1 MSLTELFWVSILG
14 MSNNKS
20 KQCVD
25 GSTIYYNL
33 ENIPENVVTKGPF
46 EAVFLGNVIS
56 EMSEGCLFVKQQCK
70 SQYPVITAQN
80 WREWITSIDQ
90 ENRISLAHTIERSGI
105 PILYNTPRLCDP
117 GISVSKNWSLR
128 NYIETRLYMFK
139 FVYDYGRNFK
149 PTGNATCYPTNIFD
163 FRPFR
168 YKLALPGS
176 TEPLFV
182 TEYITVDEFTK
193 KAAFTPHMA
202 ISRFEIKSKF
212 SSTEEI
218 FEDMVNFVIVGEK
231 YGQSKSSISNQ
242 SYYLGPAN
250 NSGMNASN
258 FMSRF
263 KKFIQEYDRVKFVGE
278 SGLLNNRTGI
288 QTINLTDDVMRVMF
302 YDLIHDG
309 VIAKNFKFSTFKKKF
324 IDEFKNFKGFER
336 GIVSFKEWV
345 GATTAANSWRAYKT
359 ILEPSREVKS
369 KKVKDKTVQIRQFPA
384 IFKTLGDLSQFMYA
398 ARYGSIVASGDKMG
412 LGAGLYINA
421 KNGRTVKCMMEDAVT
436 GFIVYTGIEKID
448 FTTKSG
454 CGNLRN
460 ANAGTCLMKNA
471 INVKPQNIAE
481 QIIRSIPQNQKS
493 GANAIVAA
501 KPRVPGGKRLIK
513 LWLNQDLSLNRNTA
527 VTVLNTIEKFADFW
541 DDSDISKI
549 KTVLNKMRSGQ
560 GITNSNKVRAS
571 QLIGKLNAATPNRSN
586 NRGNQSTARP
596 RQNNRGNQAT
606 PRQNNQGKL
615 NAATPNRSNNRGN
628 QTTPR
633 QNNQGNQK
641 TTTPRQNN
649 RGNQATPRQNNQTPN
664 QQKGIF
670 ARLRNRART

>member
-1 MSLTELFWVSILG
+1 MSSST
-14 MSNNKS
+14 NRK
-20 KQCVD
+20 CVD

-33 ENIPENVVTKGPF
+33 ETIPENVVTKGPF

-70 SQYPVITAQN
+70 SQYPVIDAQN

-90 ENRISLAHTIERSGI
+90 ENRISLAHTIEKSGI

-163 FRPFR
+163 FRPFQ

-176 TEPLFV
+176 KDPLYV
-182 TEYITVDEFTK
+182 TEYIKVNEYTK

-202 ISRFEIKSKF
+202 ISKFPIKPDVPG
-212 SSTEEI
+212 TEQI
-218 FEDMVNFVIVGEK
+218 FEDMVKFVIVGEK
-231 YGQSKSSISNQ
+231 YGQSKSSISNE
-242 SYYLGPAN
+242 SYHLGPVK
-250 NSGMNASN
+250 NSGMNMSN
-258 FMSRF
+258 FMRMF

-278 SGLLNNRTGI
+278 SGLLNNRTGL

-309 VIAKNFKFSTFKKKF
+309 VITKNYKFSTFKKKF
-324 IDEFKNFKGFER
+324 INEFKNFKGFGN

-345 GATTAANSWRAYKT
+345 GATTAANSWKAYKS
-359 ILEPSREVKS
+359 ILEPISEVKT
-369 KKVKDKTVQIRQFPA
+369 KKVKDKNVQIRQFPA

-421 KNGRTVKCMMEDAVT
+421 KNGRTVKCMMEDAIT

-471 INVKPQNIAE
+471 TNVKPQSVAT
-481 QIIRSIPQNQKS
+481 QIMQSVPQNQK
-493 GANAIVAA
+493 GYANAIVAA

-513 LWLNQDLSLNRNTA
+513 LWLNQDLNRNTA
-527 VTVLNTIEKFADFW
+527 VIVLNTIEKFADFW
-541 DDSDISKI
+541 DDSDIVKI
-549 KTVLNKMRSGQ
+549 KTVLSKMRNGTSV
-560 GITNSNKVRAS
+560 THSNKIRAS
-571 QLIGKLNAATPNRSN
+571 NLIGKLNAATPNRSN
-586 NRGNQSTARP
+586 NPVIGQKRGRNNQGNQKTATPRPNNRGNQKTATPRP
-596 RQNNRGNQAT
+596 NNRMNINNQGNQAMARQNNRGNPTTARQNNRGNQ
-606 PRQNNQGKL
+606 
-615 NAATPNRSNNRGN
+615 
-628 QTTPR
+628 
-633 QNNQGNQK
+633 
-641 TTTPRQNN
+641 
-649 RGNQATPRQNNQTPN
+649 TPN
-664 QQKGIF
+664 QQNGIIT
-670 ARLRNRART
+670 RLRKRVNA

>member
-1 MSLTELFWVSILG
+1 VSLTELFWKGIVD
-14 MSNNKS
+14 MSNNTNGK
-20 KQCVD
+20 CVN

-33 ENIPENVVTKGPF
+33 ETIPENVVTKGPF

-90 ENRISLAHTIERSGI
+90 ENRISLAHTIEKSGI

-163 FRPFR
+163 FRPFQ

-176 TEPLFV
+176 KDPLYV
-182 TEYITVDEFTK
+182 TEYIKVNEYTK

-202 ISRFEIKSKF
+202 ISKFPIKPDVPG
-212 SSTEEI
+212 TEQI
-218 FEDMVNFVIVGEK
+218 FEDMVKFVIVGEK
-231 YGQSKSSISNQ
+231 YGQSKSSISNE
-242 SYYLGPAN
+242 SYHLGPVK
-250 NSGMNASN
+250 NSGMNMSN
-258 FMSRF
+258 FMRMF

-278 SGLLNNRTGI
+278 SGLLNNRTGL

-309 VIAKNFKFSTFKKKF
+309 VITKNYKFSTFKKKF
-324 IDEFKNFKGFER
+324 INEFKNFKGFGN

-345 GATTAANSWRAYKT
+345 GATTAANSWKAYKS
-359 ILEPSREVKS
+359 ILEPISEVKT
-369 KKVKDKTVQIRQFPA
+369 KKVKDKNVQIRQFPA

-421 KNGRTVKCMMEDAVT
+421 KNGRTVKCMMEDAIT

-471 INVKPQNIAE
+471 TNVKPQSVAT
-481 QIIRSIPQNQKS
+481 QIMQSVPQNQK
-493 GANAIVAA
+493 GYANAIVAA

-513 LWLNQDLSLNRNTA
+513 LWLNQDLNRNTA
-527 VTVLNTIEKFADFW
+527 VIVLNTIEKFADFW
-541 DDSDISKI
+541 DDSDIVKI
-549 KTVLNKMRSGQ
+549 KTVLSKMRNGTSV
-560 GITNSNKVRAS
+560 THSNKIRAS
-571 QLIGKLNAATPNRSN
+571 NLIGKLNAATPNRSN
-586 NRGNQSTARP
+586 NPVIGQKRGRNNQGNQKTATPRPNNRGNQKTATPRP
-596 RQNNRGNQAT
+596 NNRMNINNQGNQAMARQNNRGNPTTARQNNRGNQ
-606 PRQNNQGKL
+606 
-615 NAATPNRSNNRGN
+615 
-628 QTTPR
+628 
-633 QNNQGNQK
+633 
-641 TTTPRQNN
+641 
-649 RGNQATPRQNNQTPN
+649 TPN
-664 QQKGIF
+664 QQNGIIT
-670 ARLRNRART
+670 RLRKRVNA

>member
-1 MSLTELFWVSILG
+1 MS
-14 MSNNKS
+14 SNK
-20 KQCVD
+20 KCVD

-33 ENIPENVVTKGPF
+33 ETIPENVVTKGPF

-70 SQYPVITAQN
+70 SQYPVINAQN

-90 ENRISLAHTIERSGI
+90 ENRISLAHTIEKSGI

-163 FRPFR
+163 FRPFQ

-176 TEPLFV
+176 ENPLFV

-202 ISRFEIKSKF
+202 IGRFENNSKF
-212 SSTEEI
+212 SSTEQI
-218 FEDMVNFVIVGEK
+218 FEDMVKFVIVGEE
-231 YGQSKSSISNQ
+231 YGKNKKSISNQ
-242 SYYLGPAN
+242 SYYLGPVK
-250 NSGMNASN
+250 NSGMNMSN
-258 FMSRF
+258 FMNGF

-278 SGLLNNRTGI
+278 RGLLNNRTGI

-309 VIAKNFKFSTFKKKF
+309 VITKNYKFSTFKKKF
-324 IDEFKNFKGFER
+324 INEFKNFNDR
-336 GIVSFKEWV
+336 GIVSFNEWV

-359 ILEPSREVKS
+359 ILEPSGVVKTKS
-369 KKVKDKTVQIRQFPA
+369 VKGKNVQIRQFPA

-421 KNGRTVKCMMEDAVT
+421 KNGRTVKCMMEDAIT
-436 GFIVYTGIEKID
+436 GFIVYTGIQNID

-460 ANAGTCLMKNA
+460 ANAGTCLRKNA
-471 INVKPQNIAE
+471 TNVNSATIATR
-481 QIIRSIPQNQKS
+481 IIQSIPQNQKND
-493 GANAIVAA
+493 ANEIVAA
-501 KPRVPGGKRLIK
+501 KPPRVPGGKRVIN
-513 LWLNQDLSLNRNTA
+513 LWLSQDLNGNTA
-527 VTVLNTIEKFADFW
+527 TAVLNTIDKFKNFW
-541 DDSDISKI
+541 DDSDIVKI
-549 KTVLNKMRSGQ
+549 KTVLKKMQIGNR
-560 GITNSNKVRAS
+560 ITISNKFRAS
-571 QLIGKLNAATPNRSN
+571 QLMGQLNAATPNIPINQVIGQNRGRNTSN
-586 NRGNQSTARP
+586 GQNTSRGNQKTA
-596 RQNNRGNQAT
+596 RQNNRGNPTTARQNTNRGNPTTARQNTNRRNPTTAT
-606 PRQNNQGKL
+606 PRQN
-615 NAATPNRSNNRGN
+615 TNRGN
-628 QTTPR
+628 RTTR
-633 QNNQGNQK
+633 SGTRFGKSQNLK
-641 TTTPRQNN
+641 TNSSSR
-649 RGNQATPRQNNQTPN
+649 PN
-664 QQKGIF
+664 GAK
-670 ARLRNRART
+670 